1 MSKTEKE
8 SSLDDITLKYET
20 QEPRIYE
27 VGYLVIPSVGEEE
40 LPQAVTTIKDV
51 ILGKGAQV
59 ISEEYP
65 KLMPLA
71 YTMIKVLDNKH
82 TRFSTAYFGWVKF
95 EVMPHHIPEIQKLL
109 DGNNQLLRYLCILT
123 VRENTMVTGRIQ
135 TRPARESADEPVHT
149 ATGTPVTESTE
160 SAEPV
165 DEEVIDES
173 IENLI
178 ID

>member
-8 SSLDDITLKYET
+8 SSSLDDIALKYET

-27 VGYLVIPSVGEEE
+27 VGYLVIPSIGEEE
-40 LPQAVTTIKDV
+40 LPQAVTTIKEV
-51 ILGKGAQV
+51 ILAKEAQV

-65 KLMPLA
+65 KLIPLA
-71 YTMIKVLDNKH
+71 YTMVKVLDNKH
-82 TRFSTAYFGWVKF
+82 TRFDTAYFGWVKF
-95 EVMPHHIPEIQKLL
+95 EAMPHHIPEIQKTL

-135 TRPARESADEPVHT
+135 TRSTRASADESVMVAPID
-149 ATGTPVTESTE
+149 TPVAESV
-160 SAEPV
+160 APMN
-165 DEEVIDES
+165 EEVIDES